1 VKPRLRPAGV
11 PRRGLILVGLVAAFY
26 FIARA
31 SGAGWVVVLLCGE
44 APVVL
49 LSVIWPIV
57 TLLRVRVTVLGN
69 PRDAT
74 AGTPAVFGVAV
85 SRAGSGVRFRLRI
98 GQQSSSWVA
107 AIGTSQG
114 EVTAVPPAR
123 GVVGSVTAQ
132 VEGAGPLGLV
142 TWVRRMELAFPV
154 PIEVGP
160 IPTPVTSADL
170 VGQRAD
176 ADEALTRGAGHD
188 TIRGVRPYVFG
199 DPIRVV
205 HWPATA
211 RWGEMM
217 VKELEGPDAPE
228 VVIVVDLRGD
238 PDRSEAAASLAAG
251 MARAALQAGLSVSLL
266 TAEADGPR
274 AGPVTSATQAGR
286 RLARAV
292 TISAPPAPQGT
303 GTVLRVTAA

>member
-1 VKPRLRPAGV
+1 
-11 PRRGLILVGLVAAFY
+11 LVVAFY

-44 APVVL
+44 APVL
-49 LSVIWPIV
+49 LLATVWPVI
-57 TLLRVRVTVLGN
+57 TLLRVRVDVVGN
-69 PRDAT
+69 QRDAT
-74 AGTPAVFGVAV
+74 AGSPATFVLAV
-85 SRAGSGVRFRLRI
+85 GRAGSGVRLRLI
-98 GQQSSSWVA
+98 VGNSPSGWVA
-107 AIGTSQG
+107 AMGSGEG
-114 EVTAVPPAR
+114 EVTARPVAR
-123 GVVGSVTAQ
+123 GVVTSIKVQ

-142 TWVRRMELAFPV
+142 TWVRSLDLALRAPM
-154 PIEVGP
+154 EVGP
-160 IPTPVTSADL
+160 MPTPVTSDDL
-170 VGQRAD
+170 IGFRAD

-188 TIRGVRPYVFG
+188 TIRGVRPYAFG

-211 RWGEMM
+211 RWGELM

-266 TAEADGPR
+266 TAETTGPC
-274 AGPVTSATQAGR
+274 AGPVTSPTLAGR

-292 TISAPPAPQGT
+292 TDGAPPPPQGK
-303 GTVLRVTAA
+303 GTVLRVTAR

>member
-31 SGAGWVVVLLCGE
+31 SGAGWVVVLFCGE
-44 APVVL
+44 TSVVL
-49 LSVIWPIV
+49 LAVIWPII
-57 TLLRVRVTVLGN
+57 TLLRVRVDVLGN

-74 AGTPAVFGVAV
+74 AGAPAVFALGV
-85 SRAGSGVRFRLRI
+85 SRAGSGVRFRLII
-98 GQQSSSWVA
+98 GQQSSGWVA

-114 EVTAVPPAR
+114 ELTAVPPAR
-123 GVVGSVTAQ
+123 GVVGSITAQ

-142 TWVRRMELAFPV
+142 TWVRRMDLALRV
-154 PIEVGP
+154 PMEVGP
-160 IPTPVTSADL
+160 RPTQVSTDDL
-170 VGQRAD
+170 VGLWAD
-176 ADEALTRGAGHD
+176 ADEGLTMGAGHD
-188 TIRGVRPYVFG
+188 TIRGVRPYLFG

-238 PDRSEAAASLAAG
+238 PDGSEAAASLAAG
-251 MARAALQAGLSVSLL
+251 MARAGLQAGLSVSLL
-266 TAEADGPR
+266 TAEAGGPCAR
-274 AGPVTSATQAGR
+274 PVTSATLAGR

-292 TISAPPAPQGT
+292 TDSAPPEPQGT
-303 GTVLRVTAA
+303 GTVLRVTAL